1 MEESQRSIVPERQL
15 TRPKVDYMSA
25 IFEIIKDRC
34 NYNEGKVEDLSVIT
48 NRVILR
54 GYNEEE
60 LKLTLKSY
68 EDLNVIM
75 MEDGNRVRLLI

>member
-1 MEESQRSIVPERQL
+1 M
-15 TRPKVDYMSA
+15 
-25 IFEIIKDRC
+25 
-34 NYNEGKVEDLSVIT
+34 EDLSVIT